1 MKLRKLPVS
10 EHIRTAKLWREAF
23 SEDTKSFVD
32 YYYSVKVAENEVYV
46 LEHEGEI
53 ISMVHLNP
61 YRMRVKGEIYD
72 THYIVGVATDVR
84 YRGKGYMR
92 KVLEYALFV
101 MKERGEPFTYLMPAS
116 EAIYEPF
123 GFERVYSVNKREIIG
138 RPLKCQGIFAVPVS
152 DTGSCRAA
160 ENEGDVLFTEATAG
174 DFDAMADFANERLK
188 EFDVVTVRDGK
199 YYADLS
205 LQKGSEGGGILL
217 AKIDGKIAGIF
228 PYVPIGDEARM
239 EIREPLCADEGLLY
253 HAVYLLAG
261 ESKASASCVISAP
274 SFRGADAGDAFG
286 RARDT
291 DSVIRQSHIGVSRG
305 EVGEAVDEKERGEGE
320 YMSRG
325 PAQTIMA
332 KKLNDDFDFNLRE
345 LKVFINEEV

>member
-1 MKLRKLPVS
+1 
-10 EHIRTAKLWREAF
+10 
-23 SEDTKSFVD
+23 
-32 YYYSVKVAENEVYV
+32 
-46 LEHEGEI
+46 
-53 ISMVHLNP
+53 
-61 YRMRVKGEIYD
+61 
-72 THYIVGVATDVR
+72 
-84 YRGKGYMR
+84 
-92 KVLEYALFV
+92 
-101 MKERGEPFTYLMPAS
+101 
-116 EAIYEPF
+116 
-123 GFERVYSVNKREIIG
+123 
-138 RPLKCQGIFAVPVS
+138 
-152 DTGSCRAA
+152 
-160 ENEGDVLFTEATAG
+160 
-174 DFDAMADFANERLK
+174 MADFANESLRD
-188 EFDVVTVRDGK
+188 FDVVTVRDGK

-217 AKIDGKIAGIF
+217 AKIEGKIAGIF
-228 PYVPIGDEARM
+228 PYVPVEEKSRP